1 MTKILKRSVREV
13 YSKVEEVT
21 IPFDTIAFTKIQK
34 ELEEAKQKVDRQAIT
49 IFTLEFKK
57 KLKED
62 GIQKLHNLLTN
73 RSFTYIGERG
83 LISFKFT
90 LNQEAS
96 LLEQLEQKFQKK
108 LERAIKV
115 FESQQK
121 FQENLLTDEETEE
134 KGLVKEFPKKFSEL
148 HCTRNTMSFAE
159 IDLMTIYRMAD
170 YIQGKNSNPS
180 MIPGFQRPSVWTREQ
195 KASLIKSI
203 LRGLPT
209 GTYYINR
216 SDNAELDDLLFDGQQ
231 RFTAVQ
237 EFLDGSFPVTL
248 EGEEFYW
255 YNLPPRQLS
264 QVENH
269 LVQIV
274 FTEFDSDEELVKF
287 YIEMNENLSPH
298 SKEEIQIA
306 SDYLKTLE
314 K

>member
-1 MTKILKRSVREV
+1 MVKILKRSVREV
-13 YSKVEEVT
+13 YSKVENVT
-21 IPFDTIAFTKIQK
+21 VQFDTIAFTKIQK
-34 ELEEAKQKVDRQAIT
+34 QLEEAKQKADRQSIT
-49 IFTLEFKK
+49 IVTLEFKK
-57 KLKED
+57 KLKDD

-83 LISFKFT
+83 LISFKFI
-90 LNQEAS
+90 LNQEAP
-96 LLEQLEQKFQKK
+96 LLKQLEKKFQKK
-108 LERAIKV
+108 LERAMKV
-115 FESQQK
+115 FESQEK
-121 FQENLLTDEETEE
+121 FQNDFLPTKEIDEQGLT
-134 KGLVKEFPKKFSEL
+134 KEFPKKFSEL

-159 IDLMTIYRMAD
+159 IDRMVIYRMAD
-170 YIQGKNSNPS
+170 YIQGRNSNPS
-180 MIPGFQRPSVWTREQ
+180 MIPGFQRPSVWTKEQ
-195 KASLIKSI
+195 KAALIRSI

-216 SDNAELDDLLFDGQQ
+216 SDNSELDDLLFDGQQ

-237 EFLDGSFPVTL
+237 EFLDGSFPVTI

-255 YNLPPRQLS
+255 YNLPARQLS

-274 FTEFDSDEELVKF
+274 FTEFDTEEELVKF

>member
-1 MTKILKRSVREV
+1 MNKILKRSVREV
-13 YSKVEEVT
+13 YSKVENVT
-21 IPFDTIAFTKIQK
+21 VQFDTIAFTKIQK
-34 ELEEAKQKVDRQAIT
+34 QLEETKQKVDRQAIT
-49 IFTLEFKK
+49 IVTLEFKK

-62 GIQKLHNLLTN
+62 TIQKLHNLLTN

-83 LISFKFT
+83 LISFKFI
-90 LNQEAS
+90 LNQEAP
-96 LLEQLEQKFQKK
+96 LLEQLEMTNQKK
-108 LERAIKV
+108 LERAMKV
-115 FESQQK
+115 FESQQE
-121 FQENLLTDEETEE
+121 FQDDFLPTEE
-134 KGLVKEFPKKFSEL
+134 IDEQGLTKELPKKFSEL

-159 IDLMTIYRMAD
+159 IDCMVIYRMAD
-170 YIQGKNSNPS
+170 YIQGRNSNPS
-180 MIPGFQRPSVWTREQ
+180 MIPGFQRPSVWTKEQ
-195 KASLIKSI
+195 KSALIRSI

-237 EFLDGSFPVTL
+237 EFLDGSFPVTI
-248 EGEEFYW
+248 EEEEFYW
-255 YNLPPRQLS
+255 YNLPSQQFS

-274 FTEFDSDEELVKF
+274 FTEFDTEEELVKF
-287 YIEMNENLSPH
+287 YIEMNENLSPQ

-306 SDYLKTLE
+306 SDYLKILE

>member
-1 MTKILKRSVREV
+1 MNKILKRSVREV
-13 YSKVEEVT
+13 YSKVQNVT
-21 IPFDTIAFTKIQK
+21 VQFDTIAFTKIQK
-34 ELEEAKQKVDRQAIT
+34 QLEEVKQKVDRHAIT
-49 IFTLEFKK
+49 VITLEFKK

-62 GIQKLHNLLTN
+62 TVEKLHNLLTDH
-73 RSFTYIGERG
+73 SFVYIGERG
-83 LISFKFT
+83 LISFKFV
-90 LNQEAS
+90 LNQEAP
-96 LLEQLEQKFQKK
+96 LLEQLEKGHDKR
-108 LERAIKV
+108 LERAMKV

-121 FQENLLTDEETEE
+121 FQGNLLTDEETEE
-134 KGLVKEFPKKFSEL
+134 KGLTKEFPKKFSQL

-159 IDLMTIYRMAD
+159 IDRMVIYRMTD
-170 YIQGKNSNPS
+170 YIQGWNSNPS
-180 MIPGFQRPSVWTREQ
+180 MIPAFQRPSVWTREQ

-209 GTYYINR
+209 GAYYINR
-216 SDNAELDDLLFDGQQ
+216 SNNSELDDLLFDGQQ
-231 RFTAVQ
+231 RFTAIQ

-255 YNLPPRQLS
+255 YNLPLRQLS
-264 QVENH
+264 QVEKH

-274 FTEFDSDEELVKF
+274 FTEFDSEEELVKF

-306 SDYLKTLE
+306 SNYLKTLE

>member
-21 IPFDTIAFTKIQK
+21 ILFDTIAFTKIQK
-34 ELEEAKQKVDRQAIT
+34 QLEEAKQKVDRQVIT

-62 GIQKLHNLLTN
+62 AVKKLHNLLTDH
-73 RSFTYIGERG
+73 SFVYIGERG
-83 LISFKFT
+83 LISFKFV
-90 LNQEAS
+90 LNQEAP

-108 LERAIKV
+108 LERAMKV
-115 FESQQK
+115 FESQQR

-180 MIPGFQRPSVWTREQ
+180 MIPAFQRPSVWTVEQ
-195 KASLIKSI
+195 KTSLIKSI

-216 SDNAELDDLLFDGQQ
+216 SNNSELNDLLFDGQQ
-231 RFTAVQ
+231 RFTAIQ
-237 EFLDGSFPVTL
+237 EFLDGSFPITL
-248 EGEEFYW
+248 EEEEFYW
-255 YNLPPRQLS
+255 YNLSPRQLS

-274 FTEFDSDEELVKF
+274 FTEFDSEDELVKF

-306 SDYLKTLE
+306 SNYLKTLE

>member
-49 IFTLEFKK
+49 IVTLEFKK
-57 KLKED
+57 KLKDD

-83 LISFKFT
+83 LISFKFI
-90 LNQEAS
+90 LNQEAP
-96 LLEQLEQKFQKK
+96 LLEQLEQLEQKFQKK
-108 LERAIKV
+108 LERAMKV
-115 FESQQK
+115 FESQQR

-180 MIPGFQRPSVWTREQ
+180 MIPAFQRPSVWTVEQ

-209 GTYYINR
+209 GTY
-216 SDNAELDDLLFDGQQ
+216 
-231 RFTAVQ
+231 
-237 EFLDGSFPVTL
+237 
-248 EGEEFYW
+248 
-255 YNLPPRQLS
+255 
-264 QVENH
+264 
-269 LVQIV
+269 
-274 FTEFDSDEELVKF
+274 
-287 YIEMNENLSPH
+287 
-298 SKEEIQIA
+298 
-306 SDYLKTLE
+306 
-314 K
+314 

>member
-1 MTKILKRSVREV
+1 MKILKRSVREV
-13 YSKVEEVT
+13 YSKVENVT
-21 IPFDTIAFTKIQK
+21 VQFDTIAFTKIQK
-34 ELEEAKQKVDRQAIT
+34 QLEEVKQKVDRHAIT
-49 IFTLEFKK
+49 VITLEFKK

-62 GIQKLHNLLTN
+62 AVKKLHNLLTD
-73 RSFTYIGERG
+73 RSFVYIGERG
-83 LISFKFT
+83 LISFKFV
-90 LNQEAS
+90 LNQEAP

-108 LERAIKV
+108 LERAMKV
-115 FESQQK
+115 FESQQR

-180 MIPGFQRPSVWTREQ
+180 MIPAFQRPSVWTVEQ
-195 KASLIKSI
+195 KTSLIKSI

-216 SDNAELDDLLFDGQQ
+216 SNNSELNDLLFDGQQ
-231 RFTAVQ
+231 RFTAIQ
-237 EFLDGSFPVTL
+237 EFLDGSFPITL
-248 EGEEFYW
+248 EEEEFYW

-274 FTEFDSDEELVKF
+274 FTEFDSEDELVKF

-306 SDYLKTLE
+306 SNYLKTLE

>member
-1 MTKILKRSVREV
+1 M
-13 YSKVEEVT
+13 
-21 IPFDTIAFTKIQK
+21 
-34 ELEEAKQKVDRQAIT
+34 
-49 IFTLEFKK
+49 
-57 KLKED
+57 KED
-62 GIQKLHNLLTN
+62 TIQKLHNLLTN
-73 RSFTYIGERG
+73 HSLTYIGERG
-83 LISFKFT
+83 LISFEFV
-90 LNQEAS
+90 LNQEAP
-96 LLEQLEQKFQKK
+96 LLEQLEKKNQKK
-108 LERAIKV
+108 LERAMKV

-134 KGLVKEFPKKFSEL
+134 NGLVKKFPKKFSEL

-170 YIQGKNSNPS
+170 YIQGRNSNPS
-180 MIPGFQRPSVWTREQ
+180 MIPAFQRPSVWTVEQ
-195 KASLIKSI
+195 KDSLIKSI

-216 SDNAELDDLLFDGQQ
+216 SDNSELDDLLFDGQQ

-237 EFLDGSFPVTL
+237 EFLDGSFPVTI

-274 FTEFDSDEELVKF
+274 FTEFDTEDELVKF

>member
-1 MTKILKRSVREV
+1 MNKILKRSIRDV

-49 IFTLEFKK
+49 IVTLEFKK
-57 KLKED
+57 KLKDD

-83 LISFKFT
+83 LISFKFI
-90 LNQEAS
+90 LNQEVP
-96 LLEQLEQKFQKK
+96 LLEQLERKFQKK
-108 LERAIKV
+108 LERAMKV
-115 FESQQK
+115 FVNQQK
-121 FQENLLTDEETEE
+121 FQENLLIDEETEQ

-159 IDLMTIYRMAD
+159 IDLMTIYRISD
-170 YIQGKNSNPS
+170 YIQGRNSNPS

-231 RFTAVQ
+231 RFTAIQ
-237 EFLDGSFPVTL
+237 EFLDGSFPVIL
-248 EGEEFYW
+248 EDEEFYW

-274 FTEFDSDEELVKF
+274 FTEFDSEEELVKF

>member
-1 MTKILKRSVREV
+1 M
-13 YSKVEEVT
+13 
-21 IPFDTIAFTKIQK
+21 
-34 ELEEAKQKVDRQAIT
+34 
-49 IFTLEFKK
+49 
-57 KLKED
+57 
-62 GIQKLHNLLTN
+62 
-73 RSFTYIGERG
+73 
-83 LISFKFT
+83 
-90 LNQEAS
+90 
-96 LLEQLEQKFQKK
+96 
-108 LERAIKV
+108 KV

-121 FQENLLTDEETEE
+121 FQGTLLTDEETEE
-134 KGLVKEFPKKFSEL
+134 KGLTKEFPKKFSEL

-159 IDLMTIYRMAD
+159 IDRMVIYRIAD
-170 YIQGKNSNPS
+170 YIQGRNSNPS
-180 MIPGFQRPSVWTREQ
+180 MIPGFQRPSVWTKEQ
-195 KASLIKSI
+195 KSSLIRSI

-216 SDNAELDDLLFDGQQ
+216 SDNAELNDLLFDGQQ

-237 EFLDGSFPVTL
+237 EFLDGSFPVTI

-274 FTEFDSDEELVKF
+274 FTEFDSEEELVKF

>member
-1 MTKILKRSVREV
+1 MKILKRSVREV
-13 YSKVEEVT
+13 YSKIEEVT

-49 IFTLEFKK
+49 IVTLEFKK
-57 KLKED
+57 KLKDD

-83 LISFKFT
+83 LISFKFI
-90 LNQEAS
+90 LNQEAP

-134 KGLVKEFPKKFSEL
+134 KGLVKEFPQKFSEL

-159 IDLMTIYRMAD
+159 IDLMTIYRIAD
-170 YIQGKNSNPS
+170 YIQEKNSNPS

-231 RFTAVQ
+231 RFTAIQ

-248 EGEEFYW
+248 EGQEFYW
-255 YNLPPRQLS
+255 YNLPPRELS

-274 FTEFDSDEELVKF
+274 FTEFDSEEELVKF

>member
-1 MTKILKRSVREV
+1 
-13 YSKVEEVT
+13 
-21 IPFDTIAFTKIQK
+21 
-34 ELEEAKQKVDRQAIT
+34 
-49 IFTLEFKK
+49 
-57 KLKED
+57 
-62 GIQKLHNLLTN
+62 
-73 RSFTYIGERG
+73 
-83 LISFKFT
+83 
-90 LNQEAS
+90 
-96 LLEQLEQKFQKK
+96 
-108 LERAIKV
+108 
-115 FESQQK
+115 
-121 FQENLLTDEETEE
+121 
-134 KGLVKEFPKKFSEL
+134 
-148 HCTRNTMSFAE
+148 MSFAE
-159 IDLMTIYRMAD
+159 IDRMIIYRMAD
-170 YIQGKNSNPS
+170 YIQGRNSNHS
-180 MIPGFQRPSVWTREQ
+180 MIPGFHRPSVWTKEQ
-195 KASLIKSI
+195 KSSLIRSI

-216 SDNAELDDLLFDGQQ
+216 SDNAELNDLLFDGQQ

-237 EFLDGSFPVTL
+237 EFLDGSFPVTI

-274 FTEFDSDEELVKF
+274 FTEFDSEEELVKF